1 MWKHMRMGQNP
12 QRILKKQR
20 LENYPMA
27 WILETSPGDVQ
38 LEHFT
43 MPDPP
48 QPPISVVQIC
58 VLDASISASA
68 RVDDLNPQLQWLLQE
83 EAALSTLTKA
93 DAEAR

>member
-1 MWKHMRMGQNP
+1 
-12 QRILKKQR
+12 
-20 LENYPMA
+20 
-27 WILETSPGDVQ
+27 
-38 LEHFT
+38 

-48 QPPISVVQIC
+48 QPPISEVQIC

-68 RVDDLNPQLQWLLQE
+68 RVDDLSPQLQWLLQE